1 MVAAGATNGDH
12 ARTLTAQERP
22 MKKVTAIV
30 SPELALIRIETFGEQ
45 CELVIEDDTDRACI
59 CLTPGIAREIIDN
72 LSDWVAS
79 TTGPRVSITDEELA
93 AAFRDVYAHI
103 GVKP

>member
-1 MVAAGATNGDH
+1 MDGEDSGTPN
-12 ARTLTAQERP
+12 AQERT
-22 MKKVTAIV
+22 MKEVTAIV

-59 CLTPGIAREIIDN
+59 CLTPGIAREIIAK

-79 TTGPRVSITDEELA
+79 TQPQREHTDEELA
-93 AAFRDVYAHI
+93 AAFRDIYAHI